1 MKTILQQ
8 TASLLIAG
16 AVLLVGWASLATDKA
31 QNLAGIGGLT
41 AAKCTPT
48 HSVAT
53 IGHQLSSTILSAASN
68 RAWAVITLP
77 TDSVG
82 VATNTPAFS
91 FDGGSAVLATDYRLS
106 TSTPE
111 IVFGRATVF
120 PYVDAVTGITDVGST
135 TVRVTQ
141 CLY

>member
-1 MKTILQQ
+1 MKTILQH

-16 AVLLVGWASLATDKA
+16 AILLVGWASLATEKS
-31 QNLAGIGGLT
+31 QNLSGIGGLT

-53 IGHQLSSTILSAASN
+53 IGHQLSSTILAAAGN
-68 RAWAVITLP
+68 RAWARIELP
-77 TDSVG
+77 TAVG
-82 VATNTPAFS
+82 VATNTPRFS
-91 FDGGSAVLATDYRLS
+91 FDGGAATLTDFALS
-106 TSTPE
+106 TSTPNL
-111 IVFGRATVF
+111 VFGRATEF

-135 TVRVTQ
+135 TINVVQ